1 MRVSQPSPAAPDSAG
16 TKKTILQWSAGC
28 IVALCVIWFATLNKI
43 HNDQLLLQNRA
54 LVEAS
59 NHAKSFARQTQDTL
73 EHIDQVSLML
83 KYQWS
88 SEGKFPDIA
97 KQYKNGMYVKSWN
110 PATINANGFI
120 ASARMPK
127 AVGADMHDLPFF
139 NAHKTSPDTALHI
152 NPPAEGRGSL
162 VGKKVLRFTRRMN
175 HADGSFAGV
184 ILVSK
189 ETEYLNRL
197 NEIDELQEGDSIY
210 LEFDNGAVLAGKG
223 SSLKELARPDEDFSV
238 FSQKKNGTQLQ
249 AAAMFTD
256 HQARLV
262 AWENID
268 AYPLRVIAVIKLDNA
283 LAPYA
288 STVSSY
294 KLGATAITLL
304 LISISVFGV
313 MTQLRG
319 AASQRYADEIQQ
331 TFRLAIDGAREGF
344 YIIVPVYDSG
354 KKIVDF
360 RIEDCNERGARLAGK
375 TRSKLIGKLISD
387 IFSRTDDLFLKRF
400 LHQSLKEGFFEHT
413 FKSTNTKDHK
423 EGWFYA
429 RAVRSG
435 DRLAVTARNITQLK
449 AQEAKLERMAN
460 TDALT
465 LLPNRH
471 WLNVHLP
478 KALAQA
484 EQQQGKLALLF
495 IDLDNFKK
503 INDSQGHKAGDDVL
517 VAVATFLREIV
528 RESDQVIRL
537 GGDEFT
543 ILVNP
548 LNDLNDL
555 PRIANQIGEALA
567 ELQAPALKGF
577 KARASIGT
585 SIYPDDALNATGL
598 LQAADIAMYA
608 AKNAGK
614 AQVRHFDAQLAQEFN
629 QRVKTEQKLEKAI
642 AENQLVL
649 YFQPR
654 ASATTGRLCSM
665 EALVRWQDPERGL
678 ISPAEFI
685 PVAEESDLI
694 VALGDWVA
702 QAACAQ
708 LARWRD
714 AGLACK
720 PVSINVSAR
729 QLNSSNFRTR
739 LAENMVR
746 FRIDHTLLA
755 LELTESTMIGH
766 DAVVQFELNAL
777 RAMGIELQIDD
788 FGTGYSSLSQLQR
801 LDIDVL
807 KIDQSFVQALESNE
821 QGIALCEAMIS
832 IGKTL
837 KIVVVAEGVETPR
850 QLSLLQMMGCD
861 EVQGFFISPPLTPD
875 KMANFLIDD
884 SLFEHRV
891 GKLSLAT

>member
-1 MRVSQPSPAAPDSAG
+1 MPASQPSPAAHDSAG
-16 TKKTILQWSAGC
+16 KKKIILQWSAGC
-28 IVALCVIWFATLNKI
+28 IVALCVIWFTTLNKI
-43 HNDQLLLQNRA
+43 HHDQLLIQNSA

-83 KYQWS
+83 KYQWK
-88 SEGKFPDIA
+88 SEGKFPNIA
-97 KQYKNGMYVKSWN
+97 KQYENGMYVKSWN
-110 PATINANGFI
+110 PATIDANGLI

-139 NAHKTSPDTALHI
+139 NAHKTSSDTALRI

-162 VGKKVLRFTRRMN
+162 VGKKILRFTRRMN

-189 ETEYLNRL
+189 EAEYLNRI

-223 SSLKELARPDEDFSV
+223 SSLQELAQPNADFSV
-238 FSQKKNGTQLQ
+238 FSQYKNGAQLQ

-256 HQARLV
+256 QQARLV
-262 AWENID
+262 AWENINI
-268 AYPLRVIAVIKLDNA
+268 YPLRVVAVIRLDNA

-288 STVSSY
+288 STAASY
-294 KLGATAITLL
+294 KLSAITITLL
-304 LISISVFGV
+304 LISISLFGV

-319 AASQRYADEIQQ
+319 AARQRYADEIQQ

-344 YIIVPVYDSG
+344 YIVVPVYDSR

-360 RIEDCNERGARLAGK
+360 RIEDCNERGARLTGK
-375 TRSKLIGKLISD
+375 TRSNLSGKLISTV
-387 IFSRTDDLFLKRF
+387 FSRADEIFLKRF
-400 LHQSLKEGFFEHT
+400 LHQSLKDGFCEHT
-413 FKSTNTKDHK
+413 FQSTKTREHKD
-423 EGWFYA
+423 GWFYA
-429 RAVRSG
+429 RAVRSS
-435 DRLAVTARNITQLK
+435 DRIAVTARDITQLK

-478 KALAQA
+478 QALEQA
-484 EQQQGKLALLF
+484 RQQRSKLALLF

-517 VAVATFLREIV
+517 VAVANFLQGIV

-543 ILVNP
+543 IIINP
-548 LNDLNDL
+548 LESLNDL
-555 PRIANQIGEALA
+555 PRIANQINKALT
-567 ELQAPALKGF
+567 EMQSPALRGF

-585 SIYPDDALNATGL
+585 SIYPDDALNATSL

-614 AQVRHFDAQLAQEFN
+614 AQVRHFDAQLAEEFT
-629 QRVKTEQKLEKAI
+629 QRIKTEQKLEIAI

-654 ASATTGRLCSM
+654 ASAATGRLCSM

-678 ISPAEFI
+678 VSPAEFI

-702 QAACAQ
+702 QEACAQ

-714 AGLACK
+714 AGLVCR

-739 LAENMVR
+739 LAESMIR
-746 FRIDHTLLA
+746 FRIDHTLVA

-850 QLSLLQMMGCD
+850 QLRLLQMMGCD

-875 KMANFLIDD
+875 KMAHFLIDD